1 MKTISKILA
10 IILFFS
16 FNDSIIAQKKT
27 PLEILGIK
35 MLKKQTVK
43 VKSNK
48 YKVEVYD
55 EYYNISNEKNVY
67 ENVKPNYS
75 YGDFEPRPLAE
86 LSVEDL
92 VKLRQ
97 FANDLIGNY
106 VYMTPKTWDFQD
118 FMYVEIYSDMQGNIK
133 DVAFSLPSGISI
145 PIEVI
150 EQLEVYIKNEM
161 KLHFKIDHRNRD
173 ANYMAMTYRIEFEP
187 MRKAREKKVK

>member
-1 MKTISKILA
+1 MKTISKVLV

-16 FNDSIIAQKKT
+16 LTESVIAQKKT
-27 PLEILGIK
+27 PAEILGIK

-43 VKSNK
+43 GKSNK
-48 YKVEVYD
+48 YKIEVFD
-55 EYYNISNEKNVY
+55 DHYNIINNKNVY
-67 ENVKPNYS
+67 ENVKPNYNL
-75 YGDFEPRPLAE
+75 GDSGPWPLAV
-86 LSVEDL
+86 LSDVDL
-92 VKLRQ
+92 AKLRQ

-106 VYMTPKTWDFQD
+106 VYKTPKTWDFQD

-161 KLHFKIDHRNRD
+161 KLHFKIDQKNRD
-173 ANYMAMTYRIEFEP
+173 ANYMSVLHRVEFEP
-187 MRKAREKKVK
+187 MRKVREKKVK